1 MEPDRP
7 RGPGPAVVAPRPAGP
22 PPPPLEESVLSV
34 IDLRPL
40 DTATA
45 DLSRII
51 PRANVD
57 VSSVV
62 PVVAPIIEQVRHGG
76 ERTLL
81 DLAERFDSVRPPA
94 LRVPGEA
101 LEAAL
106 AGLDPRVRAA
116 LEESIRRARLV
127 HDAQH
132 PQDST
137 VELGEGA
144 VVENHWIPVGRVGLY
159 VPGGRAVYP
168 SSVVMNVVPAQ
179 AAGVGSLA
187 VTSPPQRDHGGL
199 PHPTVLAACALLGVD
214 EVYAAGGAQ
223 AVAMLA
229 HGVQDDD
236 GGWLCAPVDLV
247 TGPGNVYVAA
257 AKRALQGVIGVD
269 AEAGPSEIAVIAD
282 GTARADWVA
291 ADLISQSEHDPL
303 AASVLIT
310 DSEDLLRDVQAA
322 IEAQVPG
329 AFHEDQIREALTGP
343 QSGVLLVRDMD
354 QAVEVSDR
362 YATEHLEIQ
371 TRDPE
376 ALVGRIRNAGAV
388 FVGPYAPVPLGDY
401 SAGSNHVLP
410 TSGTA
415 RHSSGLNTVTFLR
428 LQQRIRYTETGLE
441 EVADG
446 IGVLAEDERLPA
458 HGAAIRARFA

>member
-1 MEPDRP
+1 M
-7 RGPGPAVVAPRPAGP
+7 
-22 PPPPLEESVLSV
+22 LSV
-34 IDLRPL
+34 TDLRPL

-62 PVVAPIIEQVRHGG
+62 PVVAPIIERVRHGG
-76 ERTLL
+76 EQTLL
-81 DLAERFDSVRPPA
+81 ELAERFDGVRPPA
-94 LRVPGEA
+94 LRVPAEA

-310 DSEDLLRDVQAA
+310 DSEDLLRDVLAA

-388 FVGPYAPVPLGDY
+388 FVGPHAPVPLGDY

-428 LQQRIRYTETGLE
+428 LQQRIRYTETGLK

>member
-1 MEPDRP
+1 M
-7 RGPGPAVVAPRPAGP
+7 
-22 PPPPLEESVLSV
+22 LSV
-34 IDLRPL
+34 TDLRPL

-76 ERTLL
+76 EQTLL
-81 DLAERFDSVRPPA
+81 DLAERFDGVRPPA
-94 LRVPGEA
+94 LRVPAEA

-310 DSEDLLRDVQAA
+310 DSEDLLRDVLAA

-388 FVGPYAPVPLGDY
+388 FVGPHAPVPLGDY

-441 EVADG
+441 EVADE

>member
-1 MEPDRP
+1 M
-7 RGPGPAVVAPRPAGP
+7 
-22 PPPPLEESVLSV
+22 LSV
-34 IDLRPL
+34 TDLRPL

-76 ERTLL
+76 EQTLL
-81 DLAERFDSVRPPA
+81 ELAERFDGVRPPA
-94 LRVPGEA
+94 LRVPAEA

>member
-1 MEPDRP
+1 M
-7 RGPGPAVVAPRPAGP
+7 
-22 PPPPLEESVLSV
+22 LSV
-34 IDLRPL
+34 TDLRPL

-76 ERTLL
+76 EPTLL
-81 DLAERFDSVRPPA
+81 ELAERFDGVRPPA
-94 LRVPGEA
+94 LRVPAEA

-329 AFHEDQIREALTGP
+329 QLHEEQLREALTGP

-441 EVADG
+441 EVADE

>member
-1 MEPDRP
+1 M
-7 RGPGPAVVAPRPAGP
+7 
-22 PPPPLEESVLSV
+22 LSV
-34 IDLRPL
+34 TDLRPL

-62 PVVAPIIEQVRHGG
+62 PVVAPILEQVRHGG
-76 ERTLL
+76 EQTLL
-81 DLAERFDSVRPPA
+81 ELAERFDGVRPPA
-94 LRVPGEA
+94 LRVPAEA

-106 AGLDPRVRAA
+106 TGLDPQVRAA

-127 HDAQH
+127 HAAQH

-144 VVENHWIPVGRVGLY
+144 VVENHWLPVGRVGLY

-229 HGVQDDD
+229 HGIQDDD

-376 ALVGRIRNAGAV
+376 ALVGRLRNAGAV
-388 FVGPYAPVPLGDY
+388 FVGPHAPVPLGDY

-415 RHSSGLNTVTFLR
+415 RFSSGLNTVTFLR
-428 LQQRIRYTETGLE
+428 LQQRIRYTETGLK

>member
-1 MEPDRP
+1 M
-7 RGPGPAVVAPRPAGP
+7 
-22 PPPPLEESVLSV
+22 LSV
-34 IDLRPL
+34 TDLRPL

-62 PVVAPIIEQVRHGG
+62 PAVAPIIEQVRHGG
-76 ERTLL
+76 EQTLL
-81 DLAERFDSVRPPA
+81 ELAERFDGVRPPA
-94 LRVPGEA
+94 LRVPAEA

-127 HDAQH
+127 HAAQH

-310 DSEDLLRDVQAA
+310 DSEDLLRDVLAA

-388 FVGPYAPVPLGDY
+388 FVGPHAPVPLGDY

-428 LQQRIRYTETGLE
+428 LQQRIRYTETGLK

>member
-1 MEPDRP
+1 M
-7 RGPGPAVVAPRPAGP
+7 
-22 PPPPLEESVLSV
+22 LSV
-34 IDLRPL
+34 TDLRPL

-76 ERTLL
+76 EQTLL
-81 DLAERFDSVRPPA
+81 ELAERFDGVRPPA
-94 LRVPGEA
+94 LRVPAEA

-127 HDAQH
+127 HAAQH

>member
-1 MEPDRP
+1 M
-7 RGPGPAVVAPRPAGP
+7 
-22 PPPPLEESVLSV
+22 LSV
-34 IDLRPL
+34 TDLRPL

-76 ERTLL
+76 EQTLL
-81 DLAERFDSVRPPA
+81 DLAERFDGVRPPA
-94 LRVPGEA
+94 LRVPAEA

-144 VVENHWIPVGRVGLY
+144 VVENHWTPVGRVGLY

-310 DSEDLLRDVQAA
+310 DSEDLLRDVLAA

-388 FVGPYAPVPLGDY
+388 FVGPHAPVPLGDY

>member
-34 IDLRPL
+34 TDLRPL

-62 PVVAPIIEQVRHGG
+62 PAVAPIIEQVRHGG
-76 ERTLL
+76 EQTLL
-81 DLAERFDSVRPPA
+81 DLAERFDGVRPPA
-94 LRVPGEA
+94 LRVPAEA

-127 HDAQH
+127 HAAQH

-388 FVGPYAPVPLGDY
+388 FVGPHAPVPLGDY

-428 LQQRIRYTETGLE
+428 LQQRIRYTETGLK

>member
-1 MEPDRP
+1 M
-7 RGPGPAVVAPRPAGP
+7 
-22 PPPPLEESVLSV
+22 LSV
-34 IDLRPL
+34 TDLRPL

-62 PVVAPIIEQVRHGG
+62 PAVAPIIEQVRHGG
-76 ERTLL
+76 EQTLL
-81 DLAERFDSVRPPA
+81 DLAERFDGVRPPA
-94 LRVPGEA
+94 LRVPAEA

-127 HDAQH
+127 HAAQH

-376 ALVGRIRNAGAV
+376 DLVGRIRNAGAV
-388 FVGPYAPVPLGDY
+388 FVGPHAPVPLGDY

-428 LQQRIRYTETGLE
+428 LQQRIRYTETGLK

>member
-1 MEPDRP
+1 M
-7 RGPGPAVVAPRPAGP
+7 
-22 PPPPLEESVLSV
+22 LSV
-34 IDLRPL
+34 TDLRPL

-76 ERTLL
+76 EQTLL
-81 DLAERFDSVRPPA
+81 DLAERFDGVRPPA
-94 LRVPGEA
+94 LRVPAEA

-144 VVENHWIPVGRVGLY
+144 VVENHWTPVGRVGLY

-229 HGVQDDD
+229 HGIQDDD

-310 DSEDLLRDVQAA
+310 DSEDLLRDVLAA

-376 ALVGRIRNAGAV
+376 DLVGRIRNAGAV
-388 FVGPYAPVPLGDY
+388 FVGPHAPVPLGDY

-428 LQQRIRYTETGLE
+428 LQQRIRYTETGLK

>member
-1 MEPDRP
+1 M
-7 RGPGPAVVAPRPAGP
+7 
-22 PPPPLEESVLSV
+22 LSV
-34 IDLRPL
+34 TDLRPL

-81 DLAERFDSVRPPA
+81 DLAERFDGVRPPA
-94 LRVPGEA
+94 LRVPAEA

-127 HDAQH
+127 HAAQH

-388 FVGPYAPVPLGDY
+388 FVGPHAPVPLGDY

-428 LQQRIRYTETGLE
+428 LQQRIRYTETGLK

>member
-1 MEPDRP
+1 M
-7 RGPGPAVVAPRPAGP
+7 
-22 PPPPLEESVLSV
+22 LSV
-34 IDLRPL
+34 TDLRPL

-62 PVVAPIIEQVRHGG
+62 PVIAPIIEQVRHGG
-76 ERTLL
+76 EQTLL
-81 DLAERFDSVRPPA
+81 DLAERFDGVRPPA

-127 HDAQH
+127 HAAQH

-388 FVGPYAPVPLGDY
+388 FVGPHAPVPLGDY

>member
-1 MEPDRP
+1 M
-7 RGPGPAVVAPRPAGP
+7 
-22 PPPPLEESVLSV
+22 LSV
-34 IDLRPL
+34 TDLRPL

-81 DLAERFDSVRPPA
+81 DLAERFDGVRPPA

-144 VVENHWIPVGRVGLY
+144 VVENHWLPVGRVGLY

-229 HGVQDDD
+229 RGVKDDD

-291 ADLISQSEHDPL
+291 ADLISQAEHDPL

-329 AFHEDQIREALTGP
+329 QLHEEQLREALTGP

-376 ALVGRIRNAGAV
+376 ALVGRLRNAGAV
-388 FVGPYAPVPLGDY
+388 FVGPHAPVPLGDY

>member
-1 MEPDRP
+1 M
-7 RGPGPAVVAPRPAGP
+7 
-22 PPPPLEESVLSV
+22 LSV
-34 IDLRPL
+34 TDLRPL

-76 ERTLL
+76 EQTLL
-81 DLAERFDSVRPPA
+81 ELAERFDGVRPPA
-94 LRVPGEA
+94 LRVPAEA

-116 LEESIRRARLV
+116 LEESIHRARLV
-127 HDAQH
+127 HAAQH

-388 FVGPYAPVPLGDY
+388 FVGPHAPVPLGDY

>member
-1 MEPDRP
+1 M
-7 RGPGPAVVAPRPAGP
+7 
-22 PPPPLEESVLSV
+22 LSV
-34 IDLRPL
+34 TDLRPL

-76 ERTLL
+76 EQTLL
-81 DLAERFDSVRPPA
+81 ELAERFDGVRPPA
-94 LRVPGEA
+94 LRVPAEA

-144 VVENHWIPVGRVGLY
+144 VVENHWLPVGRVGLY

-310 DSEDLLRDVQAA
+310 DSEDLLRDVLAA

-388 FVGPYAPVPLGDY
+388 FVGPHAPVPLGDY

>member
-1 MEPDRP
+1 M
-7 RGPGPAVVAPRPAGP
+7 
-22 PPPPLEESVLSV
+22 LSV
-34 IDLRPL
+34 TDLRPL

-76 ERTLL
+76 EQTLL
-81 DLAERFDSVRPPA
+81 ELAERFDGVRPPA
-94 LRVPGEA
+94 LRVPAEA

-322 IEAQVPG
+322 IKAQVPG

-362 YATEHLEIQ
+362 YGTEHLEIQ

>member
-1 MEPDRP
+1 M
-7 RGPGPAVVAPRPAGP
+7 
-22 PPPPLEESVLSV
+22 LSV
-34 IDLRPL
+34 TDLRPL

-62 PVVAPIIEQVRHGG
+62 PAVAPIIEQVRHGG
-76 ERTLL
+76 EQTLL
-81 DLAERFDSVRPPA
+81 DLAERFDGVRPPA
-94 LRVPGEA
+94 LRVPAEA
-101 LEAAL
+101 VTAAL

-127 HDAQH
+127 HAAQH

-388 FVGPYAPVPLGDY
+388 FVGPHAPVPLGDY

-415 RHSSGLNTVTFLR
+415 RHSSFRVRG
-428 LQQRIRYTETGLE
+428 
-441 EVADG
+441 
-446 IGVLAEDERLPA
+446 
-458 HGAAIRARFA
+458 RA

>member
-1 MEPDRP
+1 M
-7 RGPGPAVVAPRPAGP
+7 
-22 PPPPLEESVLSV
+22 LSV
-34 IDLRPL
+34 TDLRPL

-76 ERTLL
+76 EQTLL
-81 DLAERFDSVRPPA
+81 ELAERFDGVRPPA
-94 LRVPGEA
+94 LRVPAEA

-144 VVENHWIPVGRVGLY
+144 VVENHWTPVGRVGLY

-310 DSEDLLRDVQAA
+310 DSEDLLRDVLAA

-376 ALVGRIRNAGAV
+376 ALVGRLRNAGAV
-388 FVGPYAPVPLGDY
+388 FVGPHAPVPLGDY

>member
-1 MEPDRP
+1 M
-7 RGPGPAVVAPRPAGP
+7 
-22 PPPPLEESVLSV
+22 LSV
-34 IDLRPL
+34 TDLRPL

-76 ERTLL
+76 EQTLL
-81 DLAERFDSVRPPA
+81 DLAERFDGVRPPA
-94 LRVPGEA
+94 LRVPADA

-144 VVENHWIPVGRVGLY
+144 VVENHWTPVGRVGLY

-229 HGVQDDD
+229 HGIQDDD

-310 DSEDLLRDVQAA
+310 DSEDLLRDVLAA

-388 FVGPYAPVPLGDY
+388 FVGPHAPVPLGDY

-428 LQQRIRYTETGLE
+428 LQQRIRYTETGLK

>member
-1 MEPDRP
+1 M
-7 RGPGPAVVAPRPAGP
+7 
-22 PPPPLEESVLSV
+22 LSV
-34 IDLRPL
+34 TDLRPL

-62 PVVAPIIEQVRHGG
+62 PVIAPIIEQVRHGG
-76 ERTLL
+76 EQTLL
-81 DLAERFDSVRPPA
+81 DLAERFDGVRPPA

-127 HDAQH
+127 HAAQH

-137 VELGEGA
+137 VELGAGA

>member
-1 MEPDRP
+1 M
-7 RGPGPAVVAPRPAGP
+7 
-22 PPPPLEESVLSV
+22 LSV
-34 IDLRPL
+34 TDLRPL

-76 ERTLL
+76 EQTLL
-81 DLAERFDSVRPPA
+81 DLAERFDGVRPPA

-116 LEESIRRARLV
+116 LEEAIRRARLV
-127 HDAQH
+127 HAAQH

-310 DSEDLLRDVQAA
+310 DSEDLLRDVLAA

-388 FVGPYAPVPLGDY
+388 FVGPHAPVPLGDY

-428 LQQRIRYTETGLE
+428 LQQRIRYTETGLK

>member
-1 MEPDRP
+1 M
-7 RGPGPAVVAPRPAGP
+7 
-22 PPPPLEESVLSV
+22 LSV
-34 IDLRPL
+34 TDLRPL

-62 PVVAPIIEQVRHGG
+62 PVIAPIIEQVRHGG
-76 ERTLL
+76 EQTLL
-81 DLAERFDSVRPPA
+81 DLAERFDGVRPPA
-94 LRVPGEA
+94 LRVPAEA

-127 HDAQH
+127 HAAQH

-388 FVGPYAPVPLGDY
+388 FVGPHAPVPLGDY

>member
-1 MEPDRP
+1 M
-7 RGPGPAVVAPRPAGP
+7 
-22 PPPPLEESVLSV
+22 LSV
-34 IDLRPL
+34 TDLRPL

-76 ERTLL
+76 EQTLL
-81 DLAERFDSVRPPA
+81 DLAERFDGVRPPA
-94 LRVPGEA
+94 LRVPAEA

-144 VVENHWIPVGRVGLY
+144 VVENHWTPVGRVGLY

-229 HGVQDDD
+229 HGIQDDD

-310 DSEDLLRDVQAA
+310 DSEDLLRDVLAA

-388 FVGPYAPVPLGDY
+388 FVGPHAPVPLGDY

-428 LQQRIRYTETGLE
+428 LQQRIRYTETGLK

>member
-1 MEPDRP
+1 VL
-7 RGPGPAVVAPRPAGP
+7 AVT
-22 PPPPLEESVLSV
+22 
-34 IDLRPL
+34 DLRPL

-62 PVVAPIIEQVRHGG
+62 PVVAPILEQVRHGD
-76 ERTLL
+76 EQTLL
-81 DLAERFDSVRPPA
+81 ELAERFDGVRPPA
-94 LRVPGEA
+94 LRVPAEV

-106 AGLDPRVRAA
+106 TGLDPQVRAA

-127 HDAQH
+127 HAAQH

-229 HGVQDDD
+229 HGVKDDD

-329 AFHEDQIREALTGP
+329 QLHEEQLREALTGP

-376 ALVGRIRNAGAV
+376 ALVGRLRNAGAV
-388 FVGPYAPVPLGDY
+388 FVGPHAPVPLGDY

-428 LQQRIRYTETGLE
+428 LQQRIRYTETGLK

>member
-1 MEPDRP
+1 M
-7 RGPGPAVVAPRPAGP
+7 
-22 PPPPLEESVLSV
+22 LSV
-34 IDLRPL
+34 TDLRPL

-62 PVVAPIIEQVRHGG
+62 PAVAPIIEQVRHGG
-76 ERTLL
+76 EQTLL
-81 DLAERFDSVRPPA
+81 DLAERFDGVRPPA
-94 LRVPGEA
+94 LRVPGEG

-388 FVGPYAPVPLGDY
+388 FVGPHAPVPLGDY

>member
-1 MEPDRP
+1 M
-7 RGPGPAVVAPRPAGP
+7 
-22 PPPPLEESVLSV
+22 LSV
-34 IDLRPL
+34 TDLRPL

-76 ERTLL
+76 EQTLL
-81 DLAERFDSVRPPA
+81 DLAERFDGVRPPA
-94 LRVPGEA
+94 LRVPAEA

-127 HDAQH
+127 HAAQH

-388 FVGPYAPVPLGDY
+388 FVGPHAPVPLGDY

-428 LQQRIRYTETGLE
+428 LQQRIRYTETGLK

>member
-1 MEPDRP
+1 M
-7 RGPGPAVVAPRPAGP
+7 
-22 PPPPLEESVLSV
+22 LSV
-34 IDLRPL
+34 TDLRPL

-76 ERTLL
+76 EQTLL
-81 DLAERFDSVRPPA
+81 DLAERFDGVRPPA
-94 LRVPGEA
+94 LRVPAEA

-106 AGLDPRVRAA
+106 TGLDPQVRAA

-127 HDAQH
+127 HAAQH

-144 VVENHWIPVGRVGLY
+144 VVENHWTPVGRVGLY

-388 FVGPYAPVPLGDY
+388 FVGPHAPVPLGDY

-428 LQQRIRYTETGLE
+428 LQQRIRYTETGLK

>member
-1 MEPDRP
+1 M
-7 RGPGPAVVAPRPAGP
+7 
-22 PPPPLEESVLSV
+22 LSV
-34 IDLRPL
+34 TDLRPL

-76 ERTLL
+76 EQTLL
-81 DLAERFDSVRPPA
+81 DLAERFDGVRPPA
-94 LRVPGEA
+94 LRVPAEA

-116 LEESIRRARLV
+116 LEESIHRARLV

-247 TGPGNVYVAA
+247 TGPGNVYVTA

-388 FVGPYAPVPLGDY
+388 FVGPHAPVPLGDY

>member
-1 MEPDRP
+1 M
-7 RGPGPAVVAPRPAGP
+7 
-22 PPPPLEESVLSV
+22 LSV
-34 IDLRPL
+34 TDLRPL

-76 ERTLL
+76 EQTLL
-81 DLAERFDSVRPPA
+81 DLAERFDGVRPPA
-94 LRVPGEA
+94 LRVPAEA

-127 HDAQH
+127 HAAQH

-229 HGVQDDD
+229 HGIQDDD

-310 DSEDLLRDVQAA
+310 DSEDLLRDVLAA

-388 FVGPYAPVPLGDY
+388 FVGPHAPVPLGDY

>member
-1 MEPDRP
+1 M
-7 RGPGPAVVAPRPAGP
+7 
-22 PPPPLEESVLSV
+22 LSV
-34 IDLRPL
+34 TDLRPL

-76 ERTLL
+76 EQTLL
-81 DLAERFDSVRPPA
+81 ELAERFDGVRPPA
-94 LRVPGEA
+94 LRVPAEA

-291 ADLISQSEHDPL
+291 ADLISQAEHDPL

-388 FVGPYAPVPLGDY
+388 FVGPHAPVPLGDY

-415 RHSSGLNTVTFLR
+415 RFSSGLNTVTFLR
-428 LQQRIRYTETGLE
+428 LQQRIRYTETGLK

>member
-1 MEPDRP
+1 M
-7 RGPGPAVVAPRPAGP
+7 
-22 PPPPLEESVLSV
+22 LSV
-34 IDLRPL
+34 TDLRPL

-62 PVVAPIIEQVRHGG
+62 PAVAPIIEQVRHGG
-76 ERTLL
+76 EQTLL
-81 DLAERFDSVRPPA
+81 ELAERFDGVRPPA
-94 LRVPGEA
+94 LRVPAEA

-127 HDAQH
+127 HAAQH

-144 VVENHWIPVGRVGLY
+144 VVENHWTPVGRVGLY
-159 VPGGRAVYP
+159 VPGGRALYP

-310 DSEDLLRDVQAA
+310 DSEDLLRDVLAA

-388 FVGPYAPVPLGDY
+388 FVGPHAPVPLGDY

-415 RHSSGLNTVTFLR
+415 RFSSGLNTVTFLR
-428 LQQRIRYTETGLE
+428 LQQRIRYTETGLK

>member
-1 MEPDRP
+1 M
-7 RGPGPAVVAPRPAGP
+7 
-22 PPPPLEESVLSV
+22 LSV

-62 PVVAPIIEQVRHGG
+62 PVIAPIIEQVRHGG
-76 ERTLL
+76 EQTLL
-81 DLAERFDSVRPPA
+81 DLAERFDGVRPPA

-127 HDAQH
+127 HAAQH

>member
-1 MEPDRP
+1 M
-7 RGPGPAVVAPRPAGP
+7 
-22 PPPPLEESVLSV
+22 LSV
-34 IDLRPL
+34 TDLRPL

-62 PVVAPIIEQVRHGG
+62 PVVAPILEQVRHGG
-76 ERTLL
+76 EQTLL
-81 DLAERFDSVRPPA
+81 ELAERFDGVRPPA
-94 LRVPGEA
+94 LRVPAEA

-106 AGLDPRVRAA
+106 AGLDPQVRAA

-127 HDAQH
+127 HAAQH

-144 VVENHWIPVGRVGLY
+144 VVENHWLPVGRVGLY

-229 HGVQDDD
+229 YGVKDDD

-291 ADLISQSEHDPL
+291 ADLISQAEHDPL

-310 DSEDLLRDVQAA
+310 DSEDLLRDVLAA

-388 FVGPYAPVPLGDY
+388 FVGPHAPVPLGDY

-428 LQQRIRYTETGLE
+428 LQQRIRYTETGLK

>member
-1 MEPDRP
+1 M
-7 RGPGPAVVAPRPAGP
+7 
-22 PPPPLEESVLSV
+22 LSV
-34 IDLRPL
+34 TDLRPL

-62 PVVAPIIEQVRHGG
+62 PAVAPIIEQVRHGG
-76 ERTLL
+76 EQTLL
-81 DLAERFDSVRPPA
+81 DLAERFDGVRPPA

-127 HDAQH
+127 HAAQH

-310 DSEDLLRDVQAA
+310 DSEDLLRDVLAA

-388 FVGPYAPVPLGDY
+388 FVGPHAPVPLGDY

-428 LQQRIRYTETGLE
+428 LQQRIRYTETGLK

>member
-1 MEPDRP
+1 M
-7 RGPGPAVVAPRPAGP
+7 
-22 PPPPLEESVLSV
+22 LSV
-34 IDLRPL
+34 TDLRPL

-62 PVVAPIIEQVRHGG
+62 PAVAPIIEQVRHGG
-76 ERTLL
+76 EQTLL
-81 DLAERFDSVRPPA
+81 ELAERFDGVRPPA
-94 LRVPGEA
+94 LRVPAEA

-388 FVGPYAPVPLGDY
+388 FVGPHAPVPLGDY

-428 LQQRIRYTETGLE
+428 LQQRIRYTETGLK

>member
-1 MEPDRP
+1 M
-7 RGPGPAVVAPRPAGP
+7 
-22 PPPPLEESVLSV
+22 LSV
-34 IDLRPL
+34 TDLRPL

-62 PVVAPIIEQVRHGG
+62 PVVAPILEQVRHGD
-76 ERTLL
+76 EQTLL
-81 DLAERFDSVRPPA
+81 ELAERFDGVRPPA
-94 LRVPGEA
+94 LRVPAEA

-106 AGLDPRVRAA
+106 TGLDPQVRAA

-127 HDAQH
+127 HAAQH

-144 VVENHWIPVGRVGLY
+144 VVENHWLPVGRVGLY

-310 DSEDLLRDVQAA
+310 DSEDLLRDVLAA

-388 FVGPYAPVPLGDY
+388 FVGPHAPVPLGDY

-415 RHSSGLNTVTFLR
+415 RFSSGLNTVTFLR
-428 LQQRIRYTETGLE
+428 LQQRIRYTETGLK